1 MEELSL
7 SNEKN
12 LEEQE
17 NASPLD
23 TIIDVVT
30 DSSLPAPI
38 KKNLFKAVNQLC
50 TSAIEVP
57 IAYLEGI
64 TAEKRAET
72 KARITLIEKSANE
85 IASQMEFDP
94 EYAKSAVQ
102 KFGQRIIKEQINL
115 DRITS
120 KAVDEI
126 ESEEEENSDVNAS
139 EKEINDDW
147 LNTFEKEASQK
158 STNEMQEMFAK
169 ILAGEIRSPESYS
182 IRTLKLLGELD
193 SSVANLFA
201 KFCSCCMVLQVPI
214 QGSNSKHIIDA
225 RVCSLGG
232 NAGNNILKDYGFSFD
247 QLNILNEYGLIIS
260 DYNSQMGYE
269 LAVTN
274 EQPILPFDLSRR
286 KWVLEPTQDFE
297 SKIEVKISGVQLS
310 RAGKELYPI
319 IDISPNDKYRDA
331 LSAYFSS
338 IKLKM
343 VLVGDK

>member
-1 MEELSL
+1 M
-7 SNEKN
+7 SNEKDST
-12 LEEQE
+12 EKE
-17 NASPLD
+17 NEGTLD

-30 DSSLPAPI
+30 ESSLPTPI

-50 TSAIEVP
+50 TSVIEVP
-57 IAYLEGI
+57 VAYLEGI

-85 IASQMEFDP
+85 IASQMDFDP
-94 EYAKSAVQ
+94 EYAESAVK

-126 ESEEEENSDVNAS
+126 ESQEVEKNNVNSS

-158 STNEMQEMFAK
+158 STSEMQEMFAK

-193 SSVANLFA
+193 STVANLFA
-201 KFCSCCMVLQVPI
+201 KFCACCMLLQVPI
-214 QGSNSKHIIDA
+214 QDSDGIHIIDA

-232 NAGNNILKDYGFSFD
+232 NAGNNALKDYGFNFD
-247 QLNILNEYGLIIS
+247 QLNTLNEYGLIIS
-260 DYNSQMGYE
+260 DFNSQMGYQ
-269 LAVTN
+269 LSVTN
-274 EQPILPFDLSRR
+274 EEPILPFDFSGK
-286 KWVLEPTQDFE
+286 KWVLEPTPDFN
-297 SKIEVKISGVQLS
+297 SKTKLKISGVQLS

-319 IDISPNDKYRDA
+319 IEATLNEKYQVA
-331 LSAYFSS
+331 LSSYFDS
-338 IKLKM
+338 IKLRL
-343 VLVGDK
+343 VLVG